1 MAQTS
6 YLSAEISGYI
16 YLLWFRQQ
24 NLPVMQETWLQYLDQ
39 QDPLEKGK
47 TMHLSG
53 LPGWHKYSCLEN
65 SMDRGFWWGYSP
77 GVFKS
82 WTRLSDQHF
91 HFSHLLIQSQLKT
104 YLYEKLCIARKTR
117 DITCKLFNYHYVELH
132 INISC
137 RHSSYET
144 SLLKK

>member
-65 SMDRGFWWGYSP
+65 SMDRGF
-77 GVFKS
+77 
-82 WTRLSDQHF
+82 
-91 HFSHLLIQSQLKT
+91 
-104 YLYEKLCIARKTR
+104 
-117 DITCKLFNYHYVELH
+117 
-132 INISC
+132 
-137 RHSSYET
+137 
-144 SLLKK
+144 